1 MTTHQTIEETIKQE
15 FNPISD
21 KINII
26 DKNINT
32 NIQLK
37 DILSYIDQGIEIA
50 GWFKDFLF
58 INKSKNGFMIVK
70 IHYGVDLD
78 AQFTMINME
87 NSGYNI
93 IYNKTIQELGNLVS
107 LIEHEYNQIVDM
119 YVYTKDELNDMSNEI
134 INETKHNPL
143 ELSTIIMKGCDDF
156 WIQLFLEG
164 KIYRTDYDSIRGK
177 IIKEKYIN
185 RWNFDIRELAT
196 HKKLDLCIDHMLT
209 WFGA

>member
-1 MTTHQTIEETIKQE
+1 MTTHQTIEETIKQK

-21 KINII
+21 KIDII

-37 DILSYIDQGIEIA
+37 DILSYIDQGIEMA

-93 IYNKTIQELGNLVS
+93 IYNKTIQKLGNLVS

-134 INETKHNPL
+134 INETEHNPL

-164 KIYRTDYDSIRGK
+164 KIYRTDYDSIGGK

>member
-93 IYNKTIQELGNLVS
+93 IYNKTIQQLGNLVS